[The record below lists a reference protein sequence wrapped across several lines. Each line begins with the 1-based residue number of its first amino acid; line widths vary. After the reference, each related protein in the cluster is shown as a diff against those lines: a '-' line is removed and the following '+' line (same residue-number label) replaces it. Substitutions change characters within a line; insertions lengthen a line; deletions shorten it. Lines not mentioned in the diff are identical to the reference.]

1 VGGLQYNRPPYLVVY
16 KYTEADAMKKKKILK
31 AIEELHNPIDHIY
44 KKITCKECGQEY
56 PCRTSNLLN
65 KKKEKK

>member
-1 VGGLQYNRPPYLVVY
+1 
-16 KYTEADAMKKKKILK
+16 MKKKKILK
-31 AIEELHNPIDHIY
+31 AIQELHNPIDHIY

-56 PCRTSNLLN
+56 PCKTSNLLN